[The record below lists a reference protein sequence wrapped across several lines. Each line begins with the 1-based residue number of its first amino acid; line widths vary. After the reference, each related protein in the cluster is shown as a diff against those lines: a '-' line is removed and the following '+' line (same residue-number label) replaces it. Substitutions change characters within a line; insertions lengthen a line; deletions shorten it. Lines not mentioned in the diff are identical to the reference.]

1 MNSKDVKKVIFVPNH
16 SVFRRGNEL
25 ILESAELDIVKAL
38 KCDGWNVKIC
48 SFLDEA
54 KNSSLSGAISFSEV
68 SFGRL
73 NIFSTAAMIPFR
85 VLNYIYSLFYAPFY
99 LAGCRFAYI
108 FCPGHNSYILALW
121 CIILRIP
128 YGFYV
133 RGVWAKNVER
143 SSPWNFLFKKA
154 RFMIVTGKFFQ
165 RLLAVYCSHVENE
178 VPLTSLRPS
187 SAGVDAGV
195 SRNAMDIL
203 FVGRLHESKG
213 ILDLIRAIGLI
224 FGKGMDVRLRIAGG
238 GLESEVDDIIQLVG
252 TLGLSE
258 RITLLG
264 HVSQNQLLQVYKQ
277 SGIFAFP
284 SYYAEGFPR
293 VIYEAMMLGASIV
306 TCEMPGTKE
315 FIMDHRNCLIVPPR
329 NPVALSEAMFKLI
342 SDQELACML
351 RSQAA
356 EDVENVFFEFSDDSH
371 AAQLIRLISTD
382 LSNHA

>member
-1 MNSKDVKKVIFVPNH
+1 MNSKNVKKVIFVPNH
-16 SVFRRGNEL
+16 SVFRRGDEL
-25 ILESAELDIVKAL
+25 VLESAELDIVKAIKL
-38 KCDGWNVKIC
+38 DGWNVKIC

-73 NIFSTAAMIPFR
+73 NIFSTAAFIPFR
-85 VLNYIYSLFYAPFY
+85 VLNYIYSLFSAPFY

-133 RGVWAKNVER
+133 RGVWAKDVER
-143 SSPWNFLFKKA
+143 SSLWNFLFKKA

-165 RLLAVYCSHVENE
+165 RLLSVYCRRVENE

-195 SRNAMDIL
+195 ARHAMDIL

-224 FGKGMDVRLRIAGG
+224 VSKGIDVRLRIAGG
-238 GLESEVDDIIQLVG
+238 GLQSEVDDINQLVG
-252 TLGLSE
+252 SLGLSE

-264 HVSQNQLLQVYKQ
+264 HLSQNQLLQVYKQ

-315 FIMDHRNCLIVPPR
+315 FIVDHRNCLIVPPR
-329 NPVALSEAMFKLI
+329 NPVALSDAIFQLI
-342 SDQELACML
+342 SDQKLACML

-356 EDVENVFFEFSDDSH
+356 EDVANLFFEFPDDSH
-371 AAQLIRLISTD
+371 AAQLVRLISAD
-382 LSNHA
+382 LCNHA

>member
-1 MNSKDVKKVIFVPNH
+1 MNSKNVKKVLFVPNH
-16 SVFRRGNEL
+16 SVFRRGDEL

-38 KCDGWNVKIC
+38 KLGGWNVKIC

-54 KNSSLSGAISFSEV
+54 KNSSLSGAISFADV

-73 NIFSTAAMIPFR
+73 NIFSTGAFIPFR
-85 VLNYIYSLFYAPFY
+85 VLNYIYSFFSAPFY
-99 LAGCRFAYI
+99 LAESRFAYI

-133 RGVWAKNVER
+133 RGVWAKDVER
-143 SSPWNFLFKKA
+143 SLSWNFLFKKA

-165 RLLAVYCSHVENE
+165 RLLSAFCRRVENE

-187 SAGVDAGV
+187 SAGVDTGV
-195 SRNAMDIL
+195 VRHAMDIL

-213 ILDLIRAIGLI
+213 ILDLIRAVGLI
-224 FGKGMDVRLRIAGG
+224 VGRGIDVHLRIAGG
-238 GLESEVDDIIQLVG
+238 GLQSEVDDIIQLIG
-252 TLGLSE
+252 SLGLSDQ
-258 RITLLG
+258 ITLLG
-264 HVSQNQLLQVYKQ
+264 HLSQNQLLQEYKR

-315 FIMDHRNCLIVPPR
+315 FIVDHRNCLIVPPR
-329 NPVALSEAMFKLI
+329 NPVALSDALYKLI
-342 SDQELACML
+342 SNQELACML
-351 RSQAA
+351 RSRAA
-356 EDVENVFFEFSDDSH
+356 EDVTNLFSEFSDDSH
-371 AAQLIRLISTD
+371 SAQLVKLISAD
-382 LSNHA
+382 LSRQA